1 MNGLEAT
8 DSMGR
13 LKAIDEVKRSTV
25 MAVASGGG
33 HWTQLLR
40 LRPALAHCDVVYV
53 STIRSHADEVPEAR
67 YVQVPDANRWQR
79 WRALRC
85 ALKIGWLL
93 LRIRPDVV
101 VSTGALPGYLAV
113 VIAKRLGRRT
123 IWIDSIANAEELS
136 MSGQLAG
143 RHCDVWLT
151 QWPHLATPDGPTY
164 AGSVLG

>member
-1 MNGLEAT
+1 MARLEVT
-8 DSMGR
+8 DG
-13 LKAIDEVKRSTV
+13 ERSTV
-25 MAVASGGG
+25 LAVASGGG

-40 LRPALAHCDVVYV
+40 LQPAFEHCDVVYV
-53 STIRSHADEVPEAR
+53 STISGHADEVPESR
-67 YVQVPDANRWQR
+67 YFRVPDANRWQR

-85 ALKIGWLL
+85 ALRIGWLL
-93 LRIRPDVV
+93 VRIRPDVV

-113 VIAKRLGRRT
+113 VIGKRLGRRT

-136 MSGQLAG
+136 MSGRRAG

-151 QWPHLATPDGPTY
+151 QWPHLAEPDGPAY